1 MFSTSN
7 DNALAAEWARSL
19 QNGSNADEDI
29 NDERKMTMVGPGGFT
44 AVWYKEWFRKWY
56 YNQCKFTFFYL
67 CGHNL
72 FLGTN
77 YLFSFLIVFIYSWVS
92 SFVIPLASF
101 VVISLFS
108 VSSSSVPSSLSS
120 LFFIFF
126 FIYSLIIF
134 GYLVLVFS
142 NQYEDSLGE
151 GTEPKGYK
159 YSQNPSRE
167 WVGRGREYRNKY
179 WKNGVSLSR
188 QKTRKEKKS
197 NKTRKKKK
205 K

>member
-1 MFSTSN
+1 MDFILYLVCFFFLDVTIDCMLVILTFLFFNLFSTSN
-7 DNALAAEWARSL
+7 DNALAAEWARL
-19 QNGSNADEDI
+19 IQNGSNADEDI
-29 NDERKMTMVGPGGFT
+29 NDERTMTMVGPGGFT

-92 SFVIPLASF
+92 SLVIPLASF

-108 VSSSSVPSSLSS
+108 VSSSSVPSYLSS

-126 FIYSLIIF
+126 FYIF
-134 GYLVLVFS
+134 FNYIWIFS
-142 NQYEDSLGE
+142 INIF
-151 GTEPKGYK
+151 EPI
-159 YSQNPSRE
+159 
-167 WVGRGREYRNKY
+167 
-179 WKNGVSLSR
+179 
-188 QKTRKEKKS
+188 
-197 NKTRKKKK
+197 
-205 K
+205 